1 MSQQVTDADY
11 ARLLR
16 LRTQL
21 RRFEHWSTARAAEH
35 GLTASQHQLLLA
47 VRGHHEA
54 AGPTISQVADYLLI
68 RHNSAVELCD
78 RTENAGLLRREP
90 DARDHRV
97 VRLRLTTK
105 GSRKLAM
112 LSAAHLQ
119 ELASL
124 APLLEGSPETLTRTT
139 RYSAAADAEPS
150 PGRTP
155 CRR

>member
-1 MSQQVTDADY
+1 MSKQLADADY

-21 RRFEHWSTARAAEH
+21 RQFEHWSTARAAEH

-54 AGPTISQVADYLLI
+54 AGPTIGHVADYLLI

-78 RTENAGLLRREP
+78 RTETAGLLRREQ
-90 DARDHRV
+90 DGRDHRV
-97 VRLRLTTK
+97 VRLRLTSE

-112 LSAAHLQ
+112 LSAAHLK

-124 APLLEGSPETLTRTT
+124 APMLEGLVLEGAS
-139 RYSAAADAEPS
+139 D
-150 PGRTP
+150 
-155 CRR
+155 

>member
-1 MSQQVTDADY
+1 MGQQVTDADY

-47 VRGHHEA
+47 VRGHHEI
-54 AGPTISQVADYLLI
+54 AGPTIGQVAGYLLI

-90 DARDHRV
+90 DACDHRV
-97 VRLRLTTK
+97 VRLRLTAE
-105 GSRKLAM
+105 GSRRLAT
-112 LSAAHLQ
+112 LAAAHLK
-119 ELASL
+119 ELKSL
-124 APLLEGSPETLTRTT
+124 APMVGALVFDGLV
-139 RYSAAADAEPS
+139 D
-150 PGRTP
+150 
-155 CRR
+155 